1 MHPITYI
8 LQALIPNT
16 PHQRVTMMT
25 LVNYFLILVTIVHYS
40 ACLWLYI
47 GDKYM
52 LNDDGDPW
60 MVANDDFHGASL
72 WKLYVFSMYWIF
84 VCITT
89 VGYGDYTGGSM
100 AEILVTLGFEFMGL
114 FTFSVLMSIVTDV
127 MSKSYDYDEFRDEK
141 TADMQLRILNVE
153 KCRDKKFLSP
163 MVFQTINKNFEDS
176 LQYNYNLLVDEFEFF
191 SQLPPRMQSD
201 LVRLIFKSFL
211 NRFDYFFDS
220 LDSGFVNEIVVNMY
234 AKTYQPGDDIVTPGQ
249 RVDAIMFVLQ
259 GQLQICEK
267 NGEQEP
273 FCVLPTNSFFGE
285 Y

>member
-1 MHPITYI
+1 
-8 LQALIPNT
+8 
-16 PHQRVTMMT
+16 
-25 LVNYFLILVTIVHYS
+25 
-40 ACLWLYI
+40 
-47 GDKYM
+47 
-52 LNDDGDPW
+52 
-60 MVANDDFHGASL
+60 
-72 WKLYVFSMYWIF
+72 
-84 VCITT
+84 
-89 VGYGDYTGGSM
+89 
-100 AEILVTLGFEFMGL
+100 
-114 FTFSVLMSIVTDV
+114 
-127 MSKSYDYDEFRDEK
+127 
-141 TADMQLRILNVE
+141 
-153 KCRDKKFLSP
+153 